1 MSVWN
6 IKSTGTYQLTD
17 LKLLTMRH
25 TFFSAV
31 ITPPVQVR
39 LYDRDHV
46 DASGIAHVQATV
58 YN

>member
-1 MSVWN
+1 M
-6 IKSTGTYQLTD
+6 Q
-17 LKLLTMRH
+17 H